1 MTVYLAN
8 TSLFRKDALIDGAW
22 RPAADGARRPVHNP
36 ATGALVAEVA
46 ECGPDD
52 AERAIAAAVKAQ
64 AQWRNRTGAQPH
76 GVLTRWHDLVMDNLD
91 DLATLIVTE
100 QGKPRAEAAGE
111 IRYAASFLLWFAGEA
126 MRAYGDVIPP
136 TNPATRLSVIRQPVG
151 VCAAIT
157 PWNFPAAMITRKAG
171 PALAAGCA
179 MIVKPSEQTP
189 LTALAL
195 AELAVQAG
203 VPSGLLQVLPGDGI
217 RLGKALCASSDIRKL
232 SFTGS
237 TQVGRILMAQ
247 SAPTLKRLSLELGGN
262 APFIVFD
269 DAHIDQAV
277 KSAIAAKYRNAGQTC
292 VCANRFLVQDGIYDA
307 FATRFAKAVSELRVG
322 PGSDPESVIGPLIS
336 AQARDKVEAH
346 VRDAVEHGATV
357 LCGGARDS
365 AGDLFYR
372 PTVLRDTTPA
382 MRIAHEETFGPVAPL
397 FRFRT
402 EAEAI
407 AMAND
412 TEYGLAAYFFTRDHA
427 RVHRVAE
434 ALEYGMVG
442 HNTGLISN
450 EVAPFGGIKQ
460 SGMGREGSRY
470 GMDEY
475 MEMKYICT
483 DITDPDA

>member
-1 MTVYLAN
+1 MIVHLSN
-8 TSLFRKDALIDGAW
+8 RSLFLQNALIDGTW
-22 RPAADGARRPVHNP
+22 RPAVDGARRPVYNP
-36 ATGALVAEVA
+36 ATGALVAQVA
-46 ECGPDD
+46 ECGAQDV
-52 AERAIAAAVKAQ
+52 AHAITAATAAQ
-64 AQWRNRTGAQPH
+64 AEWRNRTGAQRQV
-76 GVLTRWHDLVMDNLD
+76 VLTRWHDLVMDSLD
-91 DLATLIVTE
+91 DLTTLIVTE

-111 IRYAASFLLWFAGEA
+111 IRYAASFLLWFAAEA

-179 MIVKPSEQTP
+179 MIIKPSELTP

-195 AELAVQAG
+195 AELAMQAG
-203 VPSGLLQVLPGDGI
+203 VPAGLLQVLPGDGVT
-217 RLGKALCASSDIRKL
+217 LGKGLCASPAIRKL

-262 APFIVFD
+262 APLIVFD
-269 DAHIDQAV
+269 DAHIEQAI

-292 VCANRFLVQDGIYDA
+292 VCANRILVQDGIYDE
-307 FATRFAKAVSELRVG
+307 FATRFARVAAKLCVG
-322 PGSDPESVIGPLIS
+322 AGSNPDSAIGPLIS
-336 AQARDKVEAH
+336 TKALEKVEEH
-346 VRDAVEHGATV
+346 VHDAVAHGATI
-357 LCGGARDS
+357 LCGGARHG
-365 AGDLFYR
+365 AGDLFYQ
-372 PTVLRDTTPA
+372 PTVLRDATPT

-397 FRFRT
+397 FRFHT
-402 EAEAI
+402 EAEGI

-427 RVHRVAE
+427 RAHRVAE

-483 DITDPDA
+483 DITDPTA

>member
-1 MTVYLAN
+1 MPVHLSN
-8 TSLFRKDALIDGAW
+8 TSLFRKDAFINGTW
-22 RPAADGARRPVHNP
+22 CPAADGARRAVHDP
-36 ATGALVAEVA
+36 ATGLLVAEVA
-46 ECGPDD
+46 ECGPQDV
-52 AERAIAAAVKAQ
+52 AHAITAALAAQ
-64 AQWRNRTGAQPH
+64 AEWRNRTGAQRQ
-76 GVLTRWHDLVMDNLD
+76 VILTRWHELVMDNVD
-91 DLATLIVTE
+91 DLATLIITE

-111 IRYAASFLLWFAGEA
+111 IRYAASFLLWFAAEA
-126 MRAYGDVIPP
+126 MRAYGDIIPP

-179 MIVKPSEQTP
+179 MIVKPSEDTP

-195 AELAVQAG
+195 AELARQAG
-203 VPSGLLQVLPGDGI
+203 VPAGLLQVLPGDGVT
-217 RLGKALCASSDIRKL
+217 LGKALCASPAIRKL

-269 DAHIDQAV
+269 DAHIEQAI
-277 KSAIAAKYRNAGQTC
+277 KSAVAAKYRNAGQTC
-292 VCANRFLVQDGIYDA
+292 VCANRFLVQDGIYDE
-307 FATRFAKAVSELRVG
+307 FATRFARVVNKLPVG
-322 PGSDPESVIGPLIS
+322 PGSDPSSAIGPLIS
-336 AQARDKVEAH
+336 TKARDKVEEH
-346 VRDAVEHGATV
+346 VRDALAHGATV
-357 LCGGARDS
+357 LCGGARDD

-372 PTVLRDTTPA
+372 PTVLRDATPA

-397 FRFRT
+397 FRFHT

-412 TEYGLAAYFFTRDHA
+412 TEYGLAAYFFTRDHSRA
-427 RVHRVAE
+427 HRVAE

-483 DITDPDA
+483 DITDHTA

>member
-1 MTVYLAN
+1 M
-8 TSLFRKDALIDGAW
+8 K
-22 RPAADGARRPVHNP
+22 
-36 ATGALVAEVA
+36 
-46 ECGPDD
+46 
-52 AERAIAAAVKAQ
+52 
-64 AQWRNRTGAQPH
+64 
-76 GVLTRWHDLVMDNLD
+76 
-91 DLATLIVTE
+91 
-100 QGKPRAEAAGE
+100 
-111 IRYAASFLLWFAGEA
+111 
-126 MRAYGDVIPP
+126 
-136 TNPATRLSVIRQPVG
+136 
-151 VCAAIT
+151 
-157 PWNFPAAMITRKAG
+157 
-171 PALAAGCA
+171 
-179 MIVKPSEQTP
+179 
-189 LTALAL
+189 
-195 AELAVQAG
+195 
-203 VPSGLLQVLPGDGI
+203 
-217 RLGKALCASSDIRKL
+217 LGKALCASPDIRKL

-292 VCANRFLVQDGIYDA
+292 VCANRFVVQDGIYDT
-307 FATRFAKAVSELRVG
+307 FATRLAQAVAQLRVG
-322 PGSDPESVIGPLIS
+322 PGSDPDSVIGPLIS
-336 AQARDKVEAH
+336 THARDKVEAH
-346 VRDAVEHGATV
+346 VRDAVNHGATI
-357 LCGGARDS
+357 LCGGTRDP
-365 AGDLFYR
+365 AGELFYR
-372 PTVLRDTTPA
+372 PTVLRDATPA

-427 RVHRVAE
+427 RAHRVAE

-483 DITDPDA
+483 DITDPEG

>member
-1 MTVYLAN
+1 MTVHLSN
-8 TSLFRKDALIDGAW
+8 PSLFRKDAFINGTW
-22 RPAADGARRPVHNP
+22 CPAAGGGRRPVHNP
-36 ATGALVAEVA
+36 ATGAVVAEVA
-46 ECGPDD
+46 ECGAQDVD
-52 AERAIAAAVKAQ
+52 HAIAAAVAAQ
-64 AQWRNRTGAQPH
+64 AEWRNRTGAQRQ
-76 GVLTRWHDLVMDNLD
+76 VILTRWHDLVMDNVD

-111 IRYAASFLLWFAGEA
+111 IRYAASFLLWFAAEA

-179 MIVKPSEQTP
+179 MIVKPSEDTP

-195 AELAVQAG
+195 AELAQQAG
-203 VPSGLLQVLPGDGI
+203 VPAGLLQILPGDGAT
-217 RLGKALCASSDIRKL
+217 LGKALCASPDIRKL

-269 DAHIDQAV
+269 DAHIEQAI

-292 VCANRFLVQDGIYDA
+292 VCANRILVQDGIYDE
-307 FATRFAKAVSELRVG
+307 FATRFARVVEKLRVG
-322 PGSDPESVIGPLIS
+322 PGSDPDSVIGPLIS
-336 AQARDKVEAH
+336 AKARDKVEEH
-346 VRDAVEHGATV
+346 VDDAVAHGATV
-357 LCGGARDS
+357 MCGGARDN
-365 AGDLFYR
+365 AGELFYR
-372 PTVLRDTTPA
+372 PTVLRDATPA

-397 FRFRT
+397 FRFHT

-407 AMAND
+407 GMAND

-427 RVHRVAE
+427 RAHRVAE

-483 DITDPDA
+483 DITDHSA

>member
-1 MTVYLAN
+1 MTVHLSN
-8 TSLFRKDALIDGAW
+8 TSLFHKDAFINGTW
-22 RPAADGARRPVHNP
+22 CPAAGGARRPVHNP
-36 ATGALVAEVA
+36 ATGAVVAEVA
-46 ECGPDD
+46 ECGAPDVD
-52 AERAIAAAVKAQ
+52 HAIAAAVTAQ
-64 AQWRNRTGAQPH
+64 AEWRNRTGAQRQ
-76 GVLTRWHDLVMDNLD
+76 VILTRWHDLVMDNVD

-111 IRYAASFLLWFAGEA
+111 IRYAASFLLWFAAEA

-179 MIVKPSEQTP
+179 MIVKPSEDTP

-195 AELAVQAG
+195 AELARQAG
-203 VPSGLLQVLPGDGI
+203 VPAGLLQVLPGDGVT
-217 RLGKALCASSDIRKL
+217 LGKALCASPDIRKL

-247 SAPTLKRLSLELGGN
+247 SAATLKRLSLELGGN

-269 DAHIDQAV
+269 DAHIEQAI

-292 VCANRFLVQDGIYDA
+292 VCANRILVQDGIYDE
-307 FATRFAKAVSELRVG
+307 FATRFARVVEKLQVG
-322 PGSDPESVIGPLIS
+322 PGSDPDSVIGPLIS
-336 AQARDKVEAH
+336 TKARDKVEEH
-346 VRDAVEHGATV
+346 VNDAVSHGATIM
-357 LCGGARDS
+357 CGGARDN
-365 AGDLFYR
+365 AGELFYR
-372 PTVLRDTTPA
+372 PTVLRDATPA

-397 FRFRT
+397 FRFHT

-427 RVHRVAE
+427 RAHRVAE

-483 DITDPDA
+483 DITDHTA

>member
-1 MTVYLAN
+1 MTVHLSN
-8 TSLFRKDALIDGAW
+8 TSLFRKDAFINGTW
-22 RPAADGARRPVHNP
+22 CPAADGARRPVHNP
-36 ATGALVAEVA
+36 ATGAVVAEVA
-46 ECGPDD
+46 ECGAQDVTH
-52 AERAIAAAVKAQ
+52 AVAAAVTAQ
-64 AQWRNRTGAQPH
+64 AEWRNRTGAQRQ
-76 GVLTRWHDLVMDNLD
+76 VILTRWHDLVMDNVD

-111 IRYAASFLLWFAGEA
+111 IRYAASFLLWFAAEA

-179 MIVKPSEQTP
+179 MIVKPSEDTP

-195 AELAVQAG
+195 AELAKQAG
-203 VPSGLLQVLPGDGI
+203 VPAGLLQILPGDGVT
-217 RLGKALCASSDIRKL
+217 LGKALCASPDIRKL

-247 SAPTLKRLSLELGGN
+247 SATTLKRLSLELGGN

-269 DAHIDQAV
+269 DAHIEQAI

-292 VCANRFLVQDGIYDA
+292 VCANRILVQDGIYDE
-307 FATRFAKAVSELRVG
+307 FATRFARVVEKLRVG
-322 PGSDPESVIGPLIS
+322 PGSDPDSVIGPLIS
-336 AQARDKVEAH
+336 AKARDKVEEH
-346 VRDAVEHGATV
+346 VDDAVAHGATV
-357 LCGGARDS
+357 MCGGARDN
-365 AGDLFYR
+365 AGELFYR
-372 PTVLRDTTPA
+372 PTVLRDATPA

-397 FRFRT
+397 FRFHT

-407 AMAND
+407 SMAND

-427 RVHRVAE
+427 RAYRVAE

-483 DITDPDA
+483 DITDHSA

>member
-1 MTVYLAN
+1 MTVPLAN
-8 TSLFRKDALIDGAW
+8 TSLFRKDAFIHGEW
-22 RPAADGARRPVHNP
+22 TPALNGARRAVHNP
-36 ATGALVAEVA
+36 ATGAEVAEVA
-46 ECGPDD
+46 ECGADD
-52 AERAIAAAVKAQ
+52 VARAIEAAVAAQ
-64 AQWRNRTGAQPH
+64 AQWRNRTGAQRQ
-76 GVLTRWHDLVMDNLD
+76 VILARWHDLVMDNLD

-111 IRYAASFLLWFAGEA
+111 IRYAASFLLWFAAEA
-126 MRAYGDVIPP
+126 MRGYGDVIPP

-157 PWNFPAAMITRKAG
+157 PWNFPAAMITRKAA

-179 MIVKPSEQTP
+179 MIIKPSELTP

-195 AELAVQAG
+195 AELAHQAG
-203 VPSGLLQVLPGDGI
+203 VPAGLVQVLPGDGV
-217 RLGKALCASSDIRKL
+217 RLGKALCASPAIRKL

-262 APFIVFD
+262 APFIVFE
-269 DAHIDQAV
+269 DAHIEQAI
-277 KSAIAAKYRNAGQTC
+277 KSAVAAKFRNAGQTC
-292 VCANRFLVQDGIYDA
+292 VCANRFLVHDRIYDD
-307 FATRFAKAVSELRVG
+307 FATRFARVVDRLHV
-322 PGSDPESVIGPLIS
+322 GSGNAPNSVIGPLIS
-336 AQARDKVEAH
+336 AGARDKVETL
-346 VRDAVEHGATV
+346 VRDAVTKGAGV
-357 LCGGARDS
+357 LCGGTRDR
-365 AGDLFYR
+365 AGALFYR
-372 PTVLRDTTPA
+372 PTVLRDVTPA

-397 FRFRT
+397 MRFGT

-427 RVHRVAE
+427 RACRVAE

-475 MEMKYICT
+475 QEMKYVCT
-483 DITDPDA
+483 DITDPGA